1 MIDISSRVLRA
12 MIALEALR
20 NFSLAAER
28 CHVTQSA
35 LSQMVKKLEVDV
47 GLQLVDRDR
56 RHVEFTAEGLRFV
69 TTAQRVMQE
78 LDEIDVDLKEHASGR
93 RGHLH
98 IAALPSLAAHWLPK
112 IVAAYRLEF
121 PGIELGLF
129 DAPPLRALDLVRLR
143 QADFAITAD
152 GPRRPGLEAR
162 MLFQENFVVVCH
174 RSHPLAKRR
183 RLVLSDLDGCAF
195 IHLIR
200 NGSIAQHL
208 ASALRPIQLIDTG
221 LEVEQVA
228 TVAGLVACNLGVSVV
243 PELTVPY
250 FDATEVVVVPL
261 HAPDLMRPVYLVTSS
276 GRQLSLAAQ
285 EFIKLLDHCDG
296 SMQPKATP
304 HVKMTARQNGSAF
317 KR

>member
-56 RHVEFTAEGLRFV
+56 RHVAFTAEGLRFV
-69 TTAQRVMQE
+69 ATAQRVMQE
-78 LDEIDVDLKEHASGR
+78 LDEIDLDLKEHASAR
-93 RGHLH
+93 RGHIH

-152 GPRRPGLEAR
+152 GPRRPGLDAR
-162 MLFQENFVVVCH
+162 LLFQENFVVVCH
-174 RSHPLAKRR
+174 RSHPLAKRQG
-183 RLVLSDLDGCAF
+183 LVLSELDGCAF
-195 IHLIR
+195 IRLIR
-200 NGSIAQHL
+200 NGSIAQYL
-208 ASALRPIQLIDTG
+208 ESALRPINLIDTG

-250 FDATEVVVVPL
+250 FDAAQVVVVPL
-261 HAPDLMRPVYLVTSS
+261 DAPDLRRPIYLVTSS
-276 GRQLSLAAQ
+276 GRQLSRAAE
-285 EFIKLLDHCDG
+285 EFIKHLDHSAG
-296 SMQPKATP
+296 SIQPHARP
-304 HVKMTARQNGSAF
+304 HAQIPAR
-317 KR
+317 KT